1 MFSFIKRWWYELLE
15 FLFPDKTS
23 DWSEEDKKS
32 YAAYKRK
39 NLRL

>member
-1 MFSFIKRWWYELLE
+1 MKRFIKRWWYEFLE
-15 FLFPDKTS
+15 FIHPDITS
-23 DWSEEDKKS
+23 AWSEEDKQK